1 MPLFDTD
8 VNLPG
13 NLQMARNPTI
23 NRKRSTQEKR
33 RKIMKAA
40 VTVFARKGF
49 ARCRIS
55 DIAAEAE
62 VAYGLVYH
70 YFENKEEILN
80 SIFDENWGL
89 LSKVIDTTVE
99 QSESLEERLLAI
111 VSFICDAYRLAPEI
125 IQVMVIE
132 IARSS
137 KFLKKSQIEVYERVF
152 NRLTEILEDH
162 QKTGEIQPGL
172 DPKFMAYCF
181 FGALELV
188 LTGYLLNTLTPGA
201 DDFEAFKSSL
211 VKMFLDGIRRKG

>member
-1 MPLFDTD
+1 MTKKTT
-8 VNLPG
+8 
-13 NLQMARNPTI
+13 R
-23 NRKRSTQEKR
+23 NRKSATQEKR
-33 RKIMKAA
+33 RKILKAA

-55 DIAAEAE
+55 DIATEAG

-99 QSESLEERLLAI
+99 QSENLEQRLLAI

-137 KFLKKSQIEVYERVF
+137 KFLKRPKIEVYERVF
-152 NRLTEILEDH
+152 NQLAEILQYH
-162 QKTGEIQPGL
+162 QKNGEIRPDL

-181 FGALELV
+181 FGTLELV
-188 LTGYLLNTLTPGA
+188 LTGYLLNTLTRSE
-201 DDFEAFKSSL
+201 DDFEALKPRL
-211 VKMFLDGIRRKG
+211 VKMFLEGIHTPG

>member
-1 MPLFDTD
+1 
-8 VNLPG
+8 
-13 NLQMARNPTI
+13 MAKSTTR
-23 NRKRSTQEKR
+23 NRKSATQKKR
-33 RKIMKAA
+33 RKILKAA

-55 DIAAEAE
+55 DIATEAE

-70 YFENKEEILN
+70 YFENKEEILS

-99 QSESLEERLLAI
+99 QSESLDERLLAI

-125 IQVMVIE
+125 IQVTVIE

-137 KFLKKSQIEVYERVF
+137 KFLKKPQIEVYERVF
-152 NRLTEILEDH
+152 NRLAEILEDH

-201 DDFEAFKSSL
+201 DDFEALKSSL
-211 VKMFLDGIRRKG
+211 VKMFLDGIRRKD

>member
-1 MPLFDTD
+1 MPFFDTD
-8 VNLPG
+8 VNFQDL
-13 NLQMARNPTI
+13 LQLAKRNTQS
-23 NRKRSTQEKR
+23 RKNSSLEKR
-33 RKIMKAA
+33 RKILKAA

-55 DIAAEAE
+55 DIATEAD

-99 QSESLEERLLAI
+99 QSASLDQCLQAI
-111 VSFICDAYRLAPEI
+111 VSFICDAYRLAPEV

-137 KFLKKSQIEVYERVF
+137 KFLKRPQIEVYEKVF
-152 NRLTEILEDH
+152 KRLTEIIARH
-162 QKTGEIQPGL
+162 QQTGEIQPDL
-172 DPKFMAYCF
+172 DPKFAAYCF
-181 FGALELV
+181 FGSLELV
-188 LTGYLLNTLTPGA
+188 LTGYLLNTLTPDD
-201 DDFEAFKSSL
+201 DDFERLKARMVS
-211 VKMFLDGIRRKG
+211 MFLDGIRA